1 MNLQRILV
9 TTDFSPIAEQAI
21 QPAAEMAQD
30 SDATLILV
38 HVMEARPPKPDPKA
52 GHYKAA
58 KAIYETDQER
68 EAKRL
73 AELEERLKR
82 YQGLSWKAVI
92 GRGEAIPTIL
102 SIAEKERADLLVISS
117 SGRTGFKRLL
127 LGSVAEELAR
137 SSPLPVLIWKAPK
150 EPS

>member
-21 QPAAEMAQD
+21 EPAAQMAQD

-58 KAIYETDQER
+58 KAVYEADQER
-68 EAKRL
+68 EAKQL
-73 AELEERLKR
+73 TQLEARLKR
-82 YQGLSWKAVI
+82 YEGLDWKAVI
-92 GRGEAIPTIL
+92 GRGEPIPTIL
-102 SIAEKERADLLVISS
+102 ALAKKEQADLLVISS

-137 SSPLPVLIWKAPK
+137 SSPKPVLIWKAPA
-150 EPS
+150 PG